1 MPCQGNVTRILLETS
16 IAAPV
21 ERCFNLARSVDVHR
35 SSMSQSSER
44 AVAGVTTG
52 VMSRGDTVTWE
63 AKHLGFTRRL
73 TSKVIELEQPST
85 FRRRASLRAVCLF
98 HARAR
103 IRGDGAGNVD
113 DRRFRI
119 WRPLRRL
126 RRDWCRLILA
136 GYMRRLLRTR
146 NAYIKRLAESD
157 RS

>member
-1 MPCQGNVTRILLETS
+1 MTRILLETS

-52 VMSRGDTVTWE
+52 VMSNGDTVTWE

-73 TSKVIELEQPST
+73 TSKVIELEQP
-85 FRRRASLRAVCLF
+85 
-98 HARAR
+98 
-103 IRGDGAGNVD
+103 
-113 DRRFRI
+113 RRFVDVQASGPFAYFTHVHEFVATEHGTLMTDDFEYGVPYGVFGAI
-119 WRPLRRL
+119 G
-126 RRDWCRLILA
+126 DRLILA

-157 RS
+157 RT